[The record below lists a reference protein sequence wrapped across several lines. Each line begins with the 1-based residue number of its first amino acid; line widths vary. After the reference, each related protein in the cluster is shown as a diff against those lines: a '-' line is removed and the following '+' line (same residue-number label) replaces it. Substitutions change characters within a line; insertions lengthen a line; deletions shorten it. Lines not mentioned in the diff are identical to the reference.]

1 MELLYLSHCVPSPPN
16 KGEKIRSYHE
26 LTALAAR
33 HRVHLGC
40 FAREP
45 AELEEAR
52 KLIDR
57 CASVYV
63 APLFPFSLHA
73 ARAGVRFLAGSSLNG
88 AFYSSGGMKR
98 DIAALMASVPVR
110 GAVAYT
116 AVMAPYVPEGVPFVL
131 DMTDVDSEKWLQ
143 YAERRR
149 PSLPYSTEARRVRA
163 MEVEQARRA
172 RLTLLTTKPEE
183 ELFRSFAGEVATA
196 AMENGVDL
204 EYFDPAVARVEP
216 SLAGR
221 EYLLFAG
228 SMDYYPNVEAVCG
241 FARKVFPAL
250 RAAHRGL
257 EFVVVGRK
265 PDARVF
271 ALAGLEGVTIAGTV
285 DDVRPYYSGARAV
298 VAPLG
303 IARGIQ
309 NKVLEALAMGKPVLA
324 SKEVCR
330 TFGKQ
335 LPPGVAECGTA
346 EEHEAG
352 LKMEWAPGGI
362 RAGAQARFRWE
373 NVLKPLVAAVEGLGA
388 AR

>member
-1 MELLYLSHCVPSPPN
+1 MELLFLSHCVPSPPN
-16 KGEKIRSYHE
+16 KGEKIRSHHE
-26 LTALAAR
+26 LNALAAR
-33 HRVHLGC
+33 HKVHLGC

-45 AELEEAR
+45 EELEEAR

-88 AFYSSGGMKR
+88 AFYGSGAMSR
-98 DIAALMASVPVR
+98 DIGSLLASVPVR

-116 AVMAPYVPEGVPFVL
+116 AVMAPYVPEGLPFVL

-143 YAERRR
+143 YAERRK
-149 PSLPYSTEARRVRA
+149 PALLYSTEARRMRA
-163 MEVEQARRA
+163 LEVEQARRA

-183 ELFRSFAGEVATA
+183 ELFRSFAGGVPTA

-204 EYFDPAVARVEP
+204 EHFDPARVPAEE

-221 EYLLFAG
+221 DYLLFAG
-228 SMDYYPNVEAVCG
+228 SMDYYPNVEAVSR
-241 FARKVFPAL
+241 FAREVFPAL
-250 RAAHRGL
+250 RAARPGL

-265 PDARVF
+265 PDPRVF
-271 ALAGLEGVTIAGTV
+271 ALASQDGVTIAGTV
-285 DDVRPYYSGARAV
+285 EDVRPYYKGARAV

-309 NKVLEALAMGKPVLA
+309 NKVLEALAMGKPVMA

-330 TFGKQ
+330 TFGTQ
-335 LPPGVAECGTA
+335 LPAGVVECGTA
-346 EEHEAG
+346 EQHEAV
-352 LKMEWAPGGI
+352 LRMEWAPERI
-362 RAGAQARFRWE
+362 RSGASARFRWE
-373 NVLKPLVAAVEGLGA
+373 NVLRPLMAAVEGLGA